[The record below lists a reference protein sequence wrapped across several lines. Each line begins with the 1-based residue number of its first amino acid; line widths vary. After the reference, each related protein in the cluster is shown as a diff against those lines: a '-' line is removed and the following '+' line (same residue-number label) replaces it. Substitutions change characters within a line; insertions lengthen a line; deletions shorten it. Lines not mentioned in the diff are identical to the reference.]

1 MWEKDY
7 VEKYC
12 DSATVESPSKIVAS
26 EIVGSE
32 TVASETVA
40 SETVD
45 SSAMSERHSH
55 HELGAAAKY

>member
-1 MWEKDY
+1 MWERDY

-32 TVASETVA
+32 TVASETL
-40 SETVD
+40 D
-45 SSAMSERHSH
+45 SSAMPERHSH